1 MKELSKVEKTL
12 INDEMNKPLRLT
24 IKNVFKGIN
33 KKKGYGISGRIDE
46 GILEV

>member
-1 MKELSKVEKTL
+1 
-12 INDEMNKPLRLT
+12 MNKPLRLT

-33 KKKGYGISGRIDE
+33 KKKGYGINGRIDE